1 MNVNHQMIPVMLVEN
16 HHYQMLYHSAND
28 CWSSLCKEDKD
39 TDTSDEADSVCKEKA
54 AEWQTVNLNEKYNG
68 MKK

>member
-1 MNVNHQMIPVMLVEN
+1 
-16 HHYQMLYHSAND
+16 MLYHSAND